1 MKKVLLKLINTDIKN
16 IKLNFYRFTFIF
28 FIFIFLKN
36 CDTPESPS
44 WQTQISLPLVSS
56 QFQFSEMI
64 ESDGI
69 ILDDDGIISVEYSDP
84 SLFPDDNVF
93 ELEDF
98 FEIPG
103 FVFDGFSSSPSSIPE
118 IPSVEFP
125 QNTINLAFDGIT

>member
-1 MKKVLLKLINTDIKN
+1 
-16 IKLNFYRFTFIF
+16 
-28 FIFIFLKN
+28 
-36 CDTPESPS
+36 
-44 WQTQISLPLVSS
+44 
-56 QFQFSEMI
+56 MI

-103 FVFDGFSSSPSSIPE
+103 FVLT
-118 IPSVEFP
+118 V
-125 QNTINLAFDGIT
+125 LALLQVRFLKFHQ